1 MKKIIG
7 AVLLLVLFFALGCVR
22 AEGKT
27 TTLLVYMCFNWLFAS
42 ADNLDPLALRPN
54 TWLPML
60 PFLSLFFLHLLSS
73 SHPSPFSLF
82 LSLFNTCISSVIL
95 LSSSLE

>member
-1 MKKIIG
+1 MQ
-7 AVLLLVLFFALGCVR
+7 L
-22 AEGKT
+22 
-27 TTLLVYMCFNWLFAS
+27 TLLVYMCFNWLFAS

-82 LSLFNTCISSVIL
+82 LSL
-95 LSSSLE
+95 SSLLCLFSPFPHPALPLFLFAPPGHFLFIVL